1 MSKTSEQVLVE
12 EVQEELTAFL
22 SSGKINEKELSRALS
37 FEDLDIKDFD
47 RLKEIHFVLSTPV
60 TDFVKDLPEW
70 IRRIKTESYREKKTS
85 RGEVR
90 GRIDWGETFKTRYS
104 QNHKDKSVF
113 VTQNPDIEYNIPENL
128 VLKKVLGIIYRVV
141 TKEVEEIQHDWRTEF
156 WDEEEITSIREI
168 FQRNVNID
176 RIQDMEDEELTSK
189 QLEAARNSRRE
200 VYREAY
206 KLYRNYE
213 KIMENKFSDEE
224 VQKLLENTLIVPNRM
239 PKLFELFST
248 FKVIRDI
255 EQSQELELK
264 AMEGDDSKIAV
275 MENDEKKVFVFHDS
289 TGNLEFNQEIPENP
303 EDDFTKKSKEIAD
316 EHEDSLKKFI
326 GRESQKGLYS
336 GRPDILIEEYNASD
350 GNELEKVTIGEVK
363 YTDRESTFSQGLR
376 ELLEYMKF
384 GTFDNIELED
394 LGVEGIIVAD
404 NISLSENSFDGTKIT
419 AETFESIKN

>member
-47 RLKEIHFVLSTPV
+47 RLKEIHFVLSKPV

-128 VLKKVLGIIYRVV
+128 VLKKVLGIMYRVV
-141 TKEVEEIQHDWRTEF
+141 TKEVEEIQHDWRTKF

-248 FKVIRDI
+248 FKAIRDI

-264 AMEGDDSKIAV
+264 AMEGNDSKIAV

-303 EDDFTKKSKEIAD
+303 EDDFTKKSKEIEED
-316 EHEDSLKKFI
+316 HEDSLNKFI
-326 GRESQKGLYS
+326 GRGSQKGLYS
-336 GRPDILIEEYNASD
+336 GRPDIVIEEYNTSE
-350 GNELEKVTIGEVK
+350 GNELENVTIGEVK

-394 LGVEGIIVAD
+394 VCVEGIIVVD
-404 NISLSENSFDGTKIT
+404 NINLSENSFDGTNIT